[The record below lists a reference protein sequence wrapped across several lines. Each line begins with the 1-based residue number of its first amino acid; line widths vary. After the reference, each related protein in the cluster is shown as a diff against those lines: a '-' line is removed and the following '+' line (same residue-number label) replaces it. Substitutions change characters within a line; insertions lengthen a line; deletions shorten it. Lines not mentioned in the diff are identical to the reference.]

1 MIRIKHILLATA
13 VVSSLGLFA
22 QHNEEVTIE
31 GTYRPKINK
40 VDKILMKA
48 ETPEHTFEM
57 PSTEVGVLDIEHRF
71 PLELE
76 KLSAMP
82 FNVKGSLQETTTKN
96 FLMAGLGTRLS
107 PVFFYKH
114 NSMLTKTVGLGVG
127 IKHYSSW
134 LDIKD
139 YAPSGF
145 MNNAFDISLF
155 SKQSDKQ
162 QFKVNVYYKNDVVHY
177 YGVRKSEWMGTEAAL
192 ENAAPRQAYNT
203 IGMHFEGSSTTTRL
217 REFSEEAT
225 ADYHYMFTGAGNT
238 EHFFGLNFRTAYS
251 NNWWGDKNNPQTV
264 GFDFGFTGDVFK
276 SVNTTVSPGTRM
288 ALFYM
293 KPFIEMKDDYYR
305 LHLGFALDTKG
316 SALNGDSRITIHPD
330 LRGSL
335 YVLDKTVEFYAG
347 LNGGRHVNTYS
358 EIVGTNPFMGDAL
371 DLLLTN
377 VKLGF
382 EGGVRTNIMNTLD
395 MHLGVRYRHTDNDPF
410 YTILGQMIDNQ
421 WVNNNFT
428 LFYDETK
435 VVSLLADA
443 RWLAIDRL
451 TVDAGFTYNNYRMEL
466 LDQPLYRPATEGRL
480 KVNYD
485 FDDNLAIYSS
495 FLYQGGRYARLDSP
509 LLTTPSY
516 KLKPVLDLG
525 IGADYKVKDE
535 LTVFGK
541 VDNLLHQKYQL
552 FANYPVTGIQL
563 FAGVKM
569 RF

>member
-48 ETPEHTFEM
+48 EMPEHTFEM

-82 FNVKGSLQETTTKN
+82 FNVKGSLQETPTKN
-96 FLMAGLGTRLS
+96 FLMAGMGTRLS

-114 NSMLTKTVGLGVG
+114 NSMLTKTLGLGVG

-155 SKQSDKQ
+155 SKQSDKL
-162 QFKVNVYYKNDVVHY
+162 QFKGNVYYKNDVVHY

-192 ENAAPRQAYNT
+192 EKATPRQAYNT
-203 IGMHFEGSSTTTRL
+203 IGMHFESSSTTTRL
-217 REFSEEAT
+217 REISEEA
-225 ADYHYMFTGAGNT
+225 AVDYHYMYSGFGNT
-238 EHFFGLNFRTAYS
+238 EHFFGLNFRTTYS
-251 NNWWGDKNNPQTV
+251 NNWWGGKNNPQTV
-264 GFDFGFTGDVFK
+264 GLDFGFTGDVFK
-276 SVNTTVSPGTRM
+276 SVNTTVSPGSRM

-316 SALNGDSRITIHPD
+316 SALNGDSRITMHPD

-358 EIVGTNPFMGDAL
+358 EVVGKNPFVGDAL

-410 YTILGQMIDNQ
+410 YTVLGQMIDNQ
-421 WVNNNFT
+421 WVNNTFT

-443 RWLAIDRL
+443 RWLAVDRL

-509 LLTTPSY
+509 LLTTPSF